1 MTTNSIRE
9 VMGLRLA
16 AGGKHTSHPI
26 LETEV
31 ARESTALPPPGIRE
45 LIINAPWM
53 ENIFN
58 NESLNEGAMANS
70 MALWIQT
77 HIITAVRDG
86 ALTGNESVAKEKV
99 KGLEKVIDQTREEK
113 RTVTGYG

>member
-26 LETEV
+26 LETVV
-31 ARESTALPPPGIRE
+31 ARESTVFPPPELRE

-53 ENIFN
+53 EGIIN
-58 NESLNEGAMANS
+58 NDSLNEGAMANAI
-70 MALWIQT
+70 ALWIQP
-77 HIITAVRDG
+77 HIITAVRG
-86 ALTGNESVAKEKV
+86 EALAES
-99 KGLEKVIDQTREEK
+99 
-113 RTVTGYG
+113 